1 MKQRILVIGNPVAGR
16 GAAGRIAR
24 AVDIIKSRGFN
35 VRLMLTGKKG
45 DAELFSKEI
54 FKDQSEMPD
63 TQLLPLIIAAG
74 GDGTYNEIIN
84 GIAYTGIP
92 MAILPLGTTN
102 VLARELDIP
111 EVMEKALDIALGG
124 KVQNVCLGK
133 ITLSPHPPLGKGWLK
148 GGKEGQGGI
157 NQSSVAARYFL
168 LMAGIGF
175 DGEAV
180 YGIKSRIK
188 RYSGKGAYI
197 WSGLKT
203 FMLWNPDKLTFNID
217 GKLCEGYSAII
228 CNAAKYAGHF
238 KVAPDAKLNE
248 PYFHAFIMHGRKR
261 RDLIRYVS
269 GIIRGNH
276 LKFSDMT
283 YLKAEKIEING
294 NACIQ
299 IDGDYFGKTPATIEI
314 VPDALKL
321 VY

>member
-1 MKQRILVIGNPVAGR
+1 MKKKIILIGNPVAGR

-54 FKDQSEMPD
+54 SKDQSDIPD
-63 TQLLPLIIAAG
+63 TRPVPLIIAAG
-74 GDGTYNEIIN
+74 GDGTYNEVIN
-84 GIAYTGIP
+84 GIAYTDIP

-124 KVQNVCLGK
+124 KVQNVCIGK
-133 ITLSPHPPLGKGWLK
+133 ITLSAQLSGVSC
-148 GGKEGQGGI
+148 QGSGI
-157 NQSSVAARYFL
+157 TRYFL

-180 YGIKSRIK
+180 YGIKNRIK

-217 GKLCEGYSAII
+217 NRGYEGYSAII

-238 KVAPDAKLNE
+238 KVAPDAKLQE
-248 PYFHAFIMHGRKR
+248 PSLYAFIMQGRKR
-261 RDLIRYVS
+261 SDIVRYVS

-276 LKFSDMT
+276 LKLSDIA

-294 NACIQ
+294 DACIQ

-321 VY
+321 VC

>member
-1 MKQRILVIGNPVAGR
+1 MRKKIILIGNPVAGR

-24 AVDIIKSRGFN
+24 AVDMIKSRGFK
-35 VRLMLTGKKG
+35 VRLMLTGRKG

-54 FKDQSEMPD
+54 FKDQSGIPD
-63 TQLLPLIIAAG
+63 TQPVPLIIAAG
-74 GDGTYNEIIN
+74 GDGTYNEVIN
-84 GIAYTGIP
+84 GIAYSDIP

-133 ITLSPHPPLGKGWLK
+133 ITLSAQVSGVSC
-148 GGKEGQGGI
+148 QGSGI
-157 NQSSVAARYFL
+157 TRYFL

-203 FMLWNPDKLTFNID
+203 FMFWNPDKLTFNID

-238 KVAPDAKLNE
+238 KVAPDAKLQE
-248 PYFHAFIMHGRKR
+248 PSLYAFIMQGRKR
-261 RDLIRYVS
+261 SDILRYVS

-283 YLKAEKIEING
+283 YQKAEKIEING

-321 VY
+321 AC

>member
-1 MKQRILVIGNPVAGR
+1 MRKKIILIGNPVAGR

-24 AVDIIKSRGFN
+24 AVDIIKSRGFK

-54 FKDQSEMPD
+54 FKDQSEIPD
-63 TQLLPLIIAAG
+63 TQPVPLIIAAG
-74 GDGTYNEIIN
+74 GDGTYNEVIN
-84 GIAYTGIP
+84 GIAYSDIP

-133 ITLSPHPPLGKGWLK
+133 ITLREHKIQDSISKIQDSNFELRTLNS
-148 GGKEGQGGI
+148 EL
-157 NQSSVAARYFL
+157 SRYFL

-217 GKLCEGYSAII
+217 SRGYEGYSAII

-238 KVAPDAKLNE
+238 KVAPDAKLQE
-248 PYFHAFIMHGRKR
+248 PSLYAFIMQGRKR
-261 RDLIRYVS
+261 SDIVRYVS

-283 YLKAEKIEING
+283 YRKAEKIEING
-294 NACIQ
+294 DACIQ

-321 VY
+321 VC

>member
-24 AVDIIKSRGFN
+24 AVDIIKSRGFK

-54 FKDQSEMPD
+54 SKDQSEIPD
-63 TQLLPLIIAAG
+63 TQPVPLIIAAG
-74 GDGTYNEIIN
+74 GDGTYNEVIN

-111 EVMEKALDIALGG
+111 EVIEKALDIALGG
-124 KVQNVCLGK
+124 KVQNVCIGK
-133 ITLSPHPPLGKGWLK
+133 ITLSGYRIQDTGYKIHPPLSPLSK
-148 GGKEGQGGI
+148 GGSKGG
-157 NQSSVAARYFL
+157 SSCIMHRASENSQFITRYFL

-203 FMLWNPDKLTFNID
+203 FISWNPDRLTFNID

-238 KVAPDAKLNE
+238 KVAPDAKLQE
-248 PYFHAFIMHGRKR
+248 PSLYAFIMQGRKR
-261 RDLIRYVS
+261 SDIVRYVS
-269 GIIRGNH
+269 GIIRGN
-276 LKFSDMT
+276 
-283 YLKAEKIEING
+283 I
-294 NACIQ
+294 
-299 IDGDYFGKTPATIEI
+299 
-314 VPDALKL
+314 
-321 VY
+321 

>member
-1 MKQRILVIGNPVAGR
+1 MKNKIILIGNPVAGR
-16 GAAGRIAR
+16 GTAGRIAR

-35 VRLMLTGKKG
+35 VRLMLTSKKG

-54 FKDQSEMPD
+54 SRDQSEIPD
-63 TQLLPLIIAAG
+63 TRPVPLIIAAG
-74 GDGTYNEIIN
+74 GDGTYNEVIN
-84 GIAYTGIP
+84 GIVYSDIP

-133 ITLSPHPPLGKGWLK
+133 ITLIEHKSQDSNSEL
-148 GGKEGQGGI
+148 
-157 NQSSVAARYFL
+157 SRYFL

-188 RYSGKGAYI
+188 RYSGKAAYI

-217 GKLCEGYSAII
+217 NRGYEGYSAII
-228 CNAAKYAGHF
+228 CNAAKYAGDF
-238 KVAPDAKLNE
+238 KVAPDATLQE
-248 PYFHAFIMHGRKR
+248 PSLYAFIMQGRKR
-261 RDLIRYVS
+261 SDIVRYVS

-276 LKFSDMT
+276 LKFSDMA
-283 YLKAEKIEING
+283 YRKAGKIEING
-294 NACIQ
+294 DACIQ
-299 IDGDYFGKTPATIEI
+299 IDGDYFGRTPAIVEI

>member
-1 MKQRILVIGNPVAGR
+1 MRKKIILIGNPVAGR

-24 AVDIIKSRGFN
+24 AVDIIKRRGFN
-35 VRLMLTGKKG
+35 VQLMLTGKKG

-54 FKDQSEMPD
+54 SKDQSEVPD
-63 TQLLPLIIAAG
+63 TQPLPLIIAAG
-74 GDGTYNEIIN
+74 GDGTYNEVIN

-102 VLARELDIP
+102 VLARELNIP

-124 KVQNVCLGK
+124 KVQNVCIGK
-133 ITLSPHPPLGKGWLK
+133 ITLREHNGHDSNSELT
-148 GGKEGQGGI
+148 
-157 NQSSVAARYFL
+157 RYFL

-203 FMLWNPDKLTFNID
+203 FISWNPDRLTFNID

-228 CNAAKYAGHF
+228 CNAAKYAGDF
-238 KVAPDAKLNE
+238 KVAPDAKLHE
-248 PYFHAFIMHGRKR
+248 PNFYAFIMQGRKR
-261 RDLIRYVS
+261 SDIVRYVS

-276 LKFSDMT
+276 LKLSEMI
-283 YLKAEKIEING
+283 YKKAEKIEING
-294 NACIQ
+294 KACIQ
-299 IDGDYFGKTPATIEI
+299 IDGDYFGRTPATIEI

>member
-1 MKQRILVIGNPVAGR
+1 MRKKIILIGNPVAGR

-45 DAELFSKEI
+45 DAESFAKEI
-54 FKDQSEMPD
+54 VQNSENPPLSPFAKGG
-63 TQLLPLIIAAG
+63 QGGILIIAAG
-74 GDGTYNEIIN
+74 GDGTYNEVIN
-84 GIAYTGIP
+84 GIACTDIP

-102 VLARELDIP
+102 VLAKELDIP

-133 ITLSPHPPLGKGWLK
+133 ITLSAQVSGVSC
-148 GGKEGQGGI
+148 QGSGI
-157 NQSSVAARYFL
+157 TRYFL

-180 YGIKSRIK
+180 YGIKNRIK

-217 GKLCEGYSAII
+217 NRGYDGYSAII

-238 KVAPDAKLNE
+238 KVAPDAKLQE
-248 PYFHAFIMHGRKR
+248 PSLYAFIMQGRKR
-261 RDLIRYVS
+261 SDIVRYVS

-276 LKFSDMT
+276 LKLSDMT
-283 YLKAEKIEING
+283 YRKAEKIEING
-294 NACIQ
+294 KACIQ
-299 IDGDYFGKTPATIEI
+299 IDGDYLGKTPATIEI

>member
-1 MKQRILVIGNPVAGR
+1 MQGR

-24 AVDIIKSRGFN
+24 AVDMIKSRGFN

-45 DAELFSKEI
+45 DAESFAREI
-54 FKDQSEMPD
+54 FKDQSEIPD
-63 TQLLPLIIAAG
+63 TRPVPLIIAAG
-74 GDGTYNEIIN
+74 GDGTYNEVIN
-84 GIAYTGIP
+84 GIAYSDIP

-124 KVQNVCLGK
+124 KVQNVCIGK
-133 ITLSPHPPLGKGWLK
+133 ITLSAQLSGVSC
-148 GGKEGQGGI
+148 QGSGI
-157 NQSSVAARYFL
+157 TRYFL

-203 FMLWNPDKLTFNID
+203 FISWNPDRLTFNID

-238 KVAPDAKLNE
+238 KVAPDAKLQE
-248 PYFHAFIMHGRKR
+248 PSLYAFIMQGRKR
-261 RDLIRYVS
+261 SDILRYVS

-276 LKFSDMT
+276 LKFSDMA
-283 YLKAEKIEING
+283 YRKAEKIEING
-294 NACIQ
+294 DACIQ
-299 IDGDYFGKTPATIEI
+299 IDGDYFGRTPAAIEV

>member
-1 MKQRILVIGNPVAGR
+1 MKKKIILIGNPVAGR

-45 DAELFSKEI
+45 DAELFSREI
-54 FKDQSEMPD
+54 SKDQSDIPD
-63 TQLLPLIIAAG
+63 TRPVPLIIAAG
-74 GDGTYNEIIN
+74 GDGTYNEVIN
-84 GIAYTGIP
+84 GIAYAGIP

-133 ITLSPHPPLGKGWLK
+133 ITLSAQVSGVSC
-148 GGKEGQGGI
+148 QGSGI
-157 NQSSVAARYFL
+157 TRYFL

-203 FMLWNPDKLTFNID
+203 FISWNPEKLSFNID

-238 KVAPDAKLNE
+238 KVAPDAKLQE
-248 PYFHAFIMHGRKR
+248 PSLYAFIMQGRKR
-261 RDLIRYVS
+261 SDILRYVS

-294 NACIQ
+294 DACIQ

-321 VY
+321 VC

>member
-1 MKQRILVIGNPVAGR
+1 MKKKIILIGNPVAGR

-24 AVDIIKSRGFN
+24 AVDMIKSRGFN

-54 FKDQSEMPD
+54 SKDQSEIPD
-63 TQLLPLIIAAG
+63 TQPLPLIIAAG
-74 GDGTYNEIIN
+74 GDGTYNEVIN
-84 GIAYTGIP
+84 GIAYTDIP

-124 KVQNVCLGK
+124 KVQNVCIGK
-133 ITLSPHPPLGKGWLK
+133 ITLSAQLSGVSC
-148 GGKEGQGGI
+148 QGSGI
-157 NQSSVAARYFL
+157 TRYFL

-217 GKLCEGYSAII
+217 NRGYEGYSAII

-238 KVAPDAKLNE
+238 KVAPDAKLQE
-248 PYFHAFIMHGRKR
+248 PSLYAFIMHGRKR

-269 GIIRGNH
+269 GIIKGDH
-276 LKFSDMT
+276 LKLSDIA
-283 YLKAEKIEING
+283 YRKAEKIEING

-299 IDGDYFGKTPATIEI
+299 IDGDYFGRTPAEIEI

>member
-1 MKQRILVIGNPVAGR
+1 MKKKIILIGNPVAGR

-54 FKDQSEMPD
+54 SKDQSEMPD
-63 TQLLPLIIAAG
+63 TQPVPLIIAAG
-74 GDGTYNEIIN
+74 GDGTYNEVIN

-102 VLARELDIP
+102 VLAKELDIP

-124 KVQNVCLGK
+124 KVQNICLGK
-133 ITLSPHPPLGKGWLK
+133 ITLKKHNIQDSRFNIQYSNFELRTSNSEL
-148 GGKEGQGGI
+148 
-157 NQSSVAARYFL
+157 SRYFL

-217 GKLCEGYSAII
+217 NRGYEGYSAII

-238 KVAPDAKLNE
+238 KVAPDANLNE

-294 NACIQ
+294 KACIQ

-321 VY
+321 VC

>member
-1 MKQRILVIGNPVAGR
+1 MKKKIILIGNPVAGR

-45 DAELFSKEI
+45 DAELFSREI
-54 FKDQSEMPD
+54 SKDQSDIPD
-63 TQLLPLIIAAG
+63 TRPVPLIIAAG
-74 GDGTYNEIIN
+74 GDGTYNEVIN
-84 GIAYTGIP
+84 GIAYAGIP

-133 ITLSPHPPLGKGWLK
+133 ITLSAQVSGVSC
-148 GGKEGQGGI
+148 QGSGI
-157 NQSSVAARYFL
+157 TRYFL

-203 FMLWNPDKLTFNID
+203 FISWNPEKLSFNID

-238 KVAPDAKLNE
+238 NVAPDAKLQE
-248 PYFHAFIMHGRKR
+248 PSLYAFIMQGRKR
-261 RDLIRYVS
+261 SDILRYVS

-294 NACIQ
+294 DACIQ
-299 IDGDYFGKTPATIEI
+299 IDGDYFGKTPAGIEI

>member
-1 MKQRILVIGNPVAGR
+1 MRKKIILIGNPVAGR

-45 DAELFSKEI
+45 DAESFAKEI
-54 FKDQSEMPD
+54 VQNSENPPLSPFAFAKGG
-63 TQLLPLIIAAG
+63 QGGILIIAAG
-74 GDGTYNEIIN
+74 GDGTYNEVIN
-84 GIAYTGIP
+84 GIACTDIP

-102 VLARELDIP
+102 VLAKELDIP
-111 EVMEKALDIALGG
+111 EVMGKALDIALGG
-124 KVQNVCLGK
+124 KMQNVCLGK
-133 ITLSPHPPLGKGWLK
+133 ITLSAQVSGVRC
-148 GGKEGQGGI
+148 QVSGI
-157 NQSSVAARYFL
+157 TRYFL

-180 YGIKSRIK
+180 YGIKNRIK
-188 RYSGKGAYI
+188 RYSGKAAYI

-217 GKLCEGYSAII
+217 NRGYEGYSAII

-238 KVAPDAKLNE
+238 KVAPDANLQE
-248 PYFHAFIMHGRKR
+248 PSLYAFIMQGKKR
-261 RDLIRYVS
+261 SDIVRYVS

-276 LKFSDMT
+276 LKLSDMT
-283 YLKAEKIEING
+283 YRKAGKIEING
-294 NACIQ
+294 KACIQ
-299 IDGDYFGKTPATIEI
+299 IDGDYFGKTPATIEV